1 MLKQQG
7 YGPVEMKILS
17 KPCHELGGLF
27 VDFKKV
33 DRKVTTDQQE
43 RR

>member
-1 MLKQQG
+1 
-7 YGPVEMKILS
+7 MKIFS
-17 KPCHELGGLF
+17 KPYHELGGLF
-27 VDFKKV
+27 VDFEKV